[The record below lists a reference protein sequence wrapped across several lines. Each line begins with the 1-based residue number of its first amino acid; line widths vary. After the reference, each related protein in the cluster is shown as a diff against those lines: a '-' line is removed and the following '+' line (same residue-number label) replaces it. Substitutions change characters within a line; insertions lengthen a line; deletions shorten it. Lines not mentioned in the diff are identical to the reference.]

1 MLYNLTM
8 LKKNETLRNIN
19 SAGAGSR
26 QQEQAAGS
34 SSAQLSSAQL
44 SSSIT
49 LNFFQ
54 VYVYLLIIKTII
66 FILSSYLIKSF
77 IYINYYLVILHTN
90 KYYYLIPAV

>member
-19 SAGAGSR
+19 SA
-26 QQEQAAGS
+26 AAAAAAAA
-34 SSAQLSSAQL
+34 AQLSSAQL

>member
-1 MLYNLTM
+1 MIFRLKNFNLTLDIYFLRYCIILTM
-8 LKKNETLRNIN
+8 LKKNEILKTIN
-19 SAGAGSR
+19 SAA
-26 QQEQAAGS
+26 
-34 SSAQLSSAQL
+34 AQL